1 LNCNPVTISVNTKL
15 ASSRNRALKK
25 NGIEKVVGK
34 LLKFGQKKSQG
45 ARRWLLKLTYFYGA
59 Q

>member
-1 LNCNPVTISVNTKL
+1 VNDPHLNCNPVTIRVNTKL

-34 LLKFGQKKSQG
+34 LLKFEQKKSPG
-45 ARRWLLKLTYFYGA
+45 RETEAFKIL
-59 Q
+59 